1 MPSPHCDGEKA
12 TRGFIHGGAAVIVA
26 KNLA

>member
-1 MPSPHCDGEKA
+1 LPHCDGEKA
-12 TRGFIHGGAAVIVA
+12 TRSFIHGVAAVIVA